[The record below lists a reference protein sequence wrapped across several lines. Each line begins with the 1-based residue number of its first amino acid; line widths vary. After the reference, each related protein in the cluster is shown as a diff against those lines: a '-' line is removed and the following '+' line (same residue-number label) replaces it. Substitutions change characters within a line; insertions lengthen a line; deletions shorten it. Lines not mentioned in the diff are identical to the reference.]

1 MSGPCVPTSISE
13 DYPAYPYLFAM
24 LTALAIQSIKTAG
37 RGCVCRAPRAL
48 ACACSGCSA
57 EAFPETL
64 TLLRG
69 GAGAKAPP
77 LSGVEMQSPLHGTPQ
92 EQNPLRSEP
101 HEHEPDGKPP
111 HSILSVLAAEFGFT
125 AHSLIIGLT
134 VGVVAQ
140 AELNALLVALS
151 FHQFFEG
158 VALGARLFDSAF
170 SWTQDLA
177 LTLLFAL
184 SAPLGIS
191 CGIGLMSSG
200 GINTNG
206 ETFSLVQGIFD
217 AICAGILL
225 HIGFDLTI
233 NEFPKDV
240 DKVAQGRHG
249 AVKAALMHA
258 SLWSGACAMAY
269 IGKFL

>member
-1 MSGPCVPTSISE
+1 MPTSISE

-37 RGCVCRAPRAL
+37 RGCLCRAPRAL
-48 ACACSGCSA
+48 TCACLGCSV
-57 EAFPETL
+57 EAIPETL
-64 TLLRG
+64 TLLRS

-77 LSGVEMQSPLHGTPQ
+77 ISGVEMQSPLHGTLH
-92 EQNPLRSEP
+92 EQHALRCEP
-101 HEHEPDGKPP
+101 HKHAEPDGKLP

-206 ETFSLVQGIFD
+206 ETFSLVEGIFD

-240 DKVAQGRHG
+240 DKLAQGRFG
-249 AVKAALMHA
+249 TVKAALMHA
-258 SLWSGACAMAY
+258 SLWTGACAMAY